1 VRSKLLPIEC
11 TRGARGNALIGLYA
25 RNRPFWDAGR
35 ILCKLEV
42 ASMDSLTTLFSLKGR
57 VGLVT
62 GASSGLGIEFARA
75 LALAGA
81 DVALVAR
88 RGEVLERVA
97 SELREHYG
105 VKTAALAADITID
118 TELDRVL
125 GQARSELGI
134 VDVLVNNA
142 GIAPT
147 GRAER
152 IKRETWDQA
161 LALNTT
167 APMMLAQRVARTLIE
182 NKRSGRIINITSIYA
197 HAASAIYRMAAYAAS
212 KAALANLTRQLAV
225 EWGRYGITV
234 NAIAPGWFPTE
245 MNVEGFAKSDN
256 LARIEAFTPMGRVG
270 RLEELRGALIFLA
283 SDAASYVTGSVVHVD
298 GGYLAW

>member
-1 VRSKLLPIEC
+1 
-11 TRGARGNALIGLYA
+11 
-25 RNRPFWDAGR
+25 
-35 ILCKLEV
+35 
-42 ASMDSLTTLFSLKGR
+42 MDSLAALFSLKGR
-57 VGLVT
+57 VALVT
-62 GASSGLGIEFARA
+62 GASSGLGVEFARA

-88 RGEVLERVA
+88 RGERLEQVA
-97 SELREHYG
+97 SELRGRYG

-125 GQARSELGI
+125 EQARAKLGMI
-134 VDVLVNNA
+134 DVLVNNA

-152 IKRETWDQA
+152 IKRETWDNT
-161 LALNTT
+161 LGVNTT
-167 APMMLAQRVARTLIE
+167 APMMLAQRVARVLIE
-182 NKRSGRIINITSIYA
+182 NKKPGRIINITSIYA
-197 HAASAIYRMAAYAAS
+197 YAGSAIYPMACYAAS
-212 KAALANLTRQLAV
+212 KAALANLTRQLGI

-256 LARIEAFTPMGRVG
+256 LARIEAFTPMGRLG
-270 RLEELRGALIFLA
+270 RPDELRGALIFLA
-283 SDAASYVTGSVVHVD
+283 SDAASYVNGSVVHVD